1 MPSLERE
8 EEPRRGERGSA
19 SIELVGVLPFLLV
32 AILVAA
38 QLALAGQA
46 LWSAAIAARAG
57 ARAELVGGGGAA
69 AARATLPPSLRDGA
83 EVKGGEG
90 VSVKVP
96 VPRLLPMLPS
106 LKVGAET
113 RLGPDGG

>member
-1 MPSLERE
+1 VPPPTQ
-8 EEPRRGERGSA
+8 EEPNRGERGSA
-19 SIELVGVLPFLLV
+19 SVELVGVLPFLLL

-57 ARAELVGGGGAA
+57 ARAGLVGGAPRA
-69 AARATLPPSLRDGA
+69 AARAALPPPLRNGA
-83 EVKGGEG
+83 RVDDRHG

-96 VPRLLPMLPS
+96 VPRVLPGMPAFEVEAGTS
-106 LKVGAET
+106 L
-113 RLGPDGG
+113 GGERG